1 MSYPSL
7 RKKPYFGSH
16 FWSRDYFVST
26 VGLEE
31 EKIKRFVKYQEK
43 EDKKEKERR
52 IFYFNTPDWDC
63 CQIR

>member
-16 FWSRDYFVST
+16 FCSRGYFVST

-43 EDKKEKERR
+43 EDKKEEGTQDLL
-52 IFYFNTPDWDC
+52 F
-63 CQIR
+63 